1 MGELTRNAYRCLG
14 WRLPAL
20 FLLLLLSSIF
30 EGLSLT
36 MLFPLLTEFGVGK
49 DGQHGS
55 LQAAIGWLL
64 SVLGVSRELGPL
76 IVLTVGILYLQVAF
90 QTVKSWMEAD
100 CQTRYTEFWHRRIFR
115 NFIHANW
122 AFFTAEM
129 AAARINAIMTEAG
142 RISAAFYQLVQI
154 ATCLVMMLVYAAI
167 SLLSSWQMVVILVVF
182 GIAIYLLMRPL
193 SRKSRVIGEQV
204 SKVSEV
210 LQHRTMEFIHN
221 AKLIKATATEDL
233 AEEIFGKATN
243 EYRLAFREAGFHPK
257 LIYAIYMIAGY
268 SLLGGGLWYAIG
280 TIGQNPATVL
290 VSVYIFLRLYVQLT
304 NLQQFRQGYLLSAS
318 ALPATLRQ
326 VEAAER
332 DTERLQG
339 GKALPAGP
347 ARLRFD
353 ELTVHYG
360 QKRALDAVNFAVE
373 PGEVIGITGASG
385 AGKSTLVDVVVGL
398 VHPAARKVFVD
409 DMPLEEI
416 ALADWR
422 RSIGYV
428 GQETLLLNGT
438 VANNIAWGH
447 DCSATEIE
455 AVARMANAHG
465 FINDLPAG
473 YATEIGDRGTRLSGG
488 QRQRLGLAR
497 ALIGNKRLLIL
508 DEATSALDSE
518 SEHEIMAALRVLR
531 SRVTVLMVAHR
542 LSTLCEADTILMF
555 DQGRLIESGNWGELV
570 ARDGAFAKLWRL
582 QQSAPGEARPG
593 EVESLE

>member
-1 MGELTRNAYRCLG
+1 
-14 WRLPAL
+14 
-20 FLLLLLSSIF
+20 
-30 EGLSLT
+30 
-36 MLFPLLTEFGVGK
+36 
-49 DGQHGS
+49 
-55 LQAAIGWLL
+55 
-64 SVLGVSRELGPL
+64 
-76 IVLTVGILYLQVAF
+76 
-90 QTVKSWMEAD
+90 
-100 CQTRYTEFWHRRIFR
+100 
-115 NFIHANW
+115 
-122 AFFTAEM
+122 
-129 AAARINAIMTEAG
+129 
-142 RISAAFYQLVQI
+142 
-154 ATCLVMMLVYAAI
+154 
-167 SLLSSWQMVVILVVF
+167 
-182 GIAIYLLMRPL
+182 
-193 SRKSRVIGEQV
+193 
-204 SKVSEV
+204 
-210 LQHRTMEFIHN
+210 
-221 AKLIKATATEDL
+221 
-233 AEEIFGKATN
+233 
-243 EYRLAFREAGFHPK
+243 
-257 LIYAIYMIAGY
+257 
-268 SLLGGGLWYAIG
+268 
-280 TIGQNPATVL
+280 
-290 VSVYIFLRLYVQLT
+290 
-304 NLQQFRQGYLLSAS
+304 
-318 ALPATLRQ
+318 
-326 VEAAER
+326 
-332 DTERLQG
+332 
-339 GKALPAGP
+339 
-347 ARLRFD
+347 
-353 ELTVHYG
+353 
-360 QKRALDAVNFAVE
+360 
-373 PGEVIGITGASG
+373 
-385 AGKSTLVDVVVGL
+385 